1 MAEIILESYCEVKP
15 PEFNGWLRLYHD
27 VNHVKD
33 VYVKQV
39 EINKMLEYSRGCV
52 CADIDD
58 SLIIK
63 IHDENNR
70 LMNFVSVS
78 MAPNYIECLPTTGK
92 RRKLARDLSAFFKEL
107 FACIMSFDGL
117 PAIKTKFE
125 CREIVDCDDNAEK
138 ECYKDMIKSL
148 TDENA
153 DLKKTIKA
161 MMECFFGLKN
171 NIAHDILDTFS
182 QMRNLTGEVNDAE

>member
-1 MAEIILESYCEVKP
+1 MSEIILESYCEVKP

-27 VNHVKD
+27 VNHVKG

-39 EINKMLEYSRGCV
+39 EINKILEYSRGCV
-52 CADIDD
+52 CAEIDD

-117 PAIKTKFE
+117 PGIKTKFE
-125 CREIVDCDDNAEK
+125 SREIDCDDNAEK
-138 ECYKDMIKSL
+138 ECYKERIKSL
-148 TDENA
+148 TEENTE
-153 DLKKTIKA
+153 LKKTIKS
-161 MMECFFGLKN
+161 MMACFLGLKN
-171 NIAHDILDTFS
+171 NIGRDILDCFS
-182 QMRNLTGEVNDAE
+182 QMRDLIGGNEDAE

>member
-1 MAEIILESYCEVKP
+1 MSEIILESYCDVKP

-27 VNHVKD
+27 VNHIKD

-39 EINKMLEYSRGCV
+39 EINKILEYSRGCV

-63 IHDENNR
+63 IHDENRR

-78 MAPNYIECLPTTGK
+78 CAQDYIECLPTTGK
-92 RRKLARDLSAFFKEL
+92 RRKLARDLSMFFKEL

-138 ECYKDMIKSL
+138 ECYKDRIKSL
-148 TDENA
+148 TKENDA
-153 DLKKTIKA
+153 LKTTIKG
-161 MMECFFGLKN
+161 MMACFLGLRD
-171 NIAHDILDTFS
+171 NIGCNILDTFS
-182 QMRNLTGEVNDAE
+182 QMRDLIGGNEDAE

>member
-1 MAEIILESYCEVKP
+1 MAEIIIESYCDVKP
-15 PEFNGWLRLYHD
+15 PEFGGWLRLYHD
-27 VNHVKD
+27 VSHVKD

-52 CADIDD
+52 CANIDN

-70 LMNFVSVS
+70 LMNFVGVS
-78 MAPNYIECLPTTGK
+78 MAQDYIECLPTTGK
-92 RRKLARDLSAFFKEL
+92 RRKLARDLSAFFKDL
-107 FACIMSFDGL
+107 FTCIISFDGL

-125 CREIVDCDDNAEK
+125 TREIVDYDDNSEK
-138 ECYKDMIKSL
+138 ECYKDRIKSL
-148 TDENA
+148 TAENA
-153 DLKKTIKA
+153 ALKKTIKS
-161 MMECFFGLKN
+161 MMACFLGLRDDIGRN
-171 NIAHDILDTFS
+171 ILDTFS